1 MQRKSWLTKFFI
13 FNSLKESL
21 VMNIKEDKTTVP
33 MKAMPVVFFEDYDD
47 LTIVNIIEEEL
58 KKRNYKS
65 AREAINFLER
75 RRHSKKKG

>member
-1 MQRKSWLTKFFI
+1 
-13 FNSLKESL
+13 
-21 VMNIKEDKTTVP
+21 MNIKEDKTTVP

>member
-1 MQRKSWLTKFFI
+1 
-13 FNSLKESL
+13 
-21 VMNIKEDKTTVP
+21 MNIKEDKTTVP

-65 AREAINFLER
+65 ARAAINFLER